1 MWNPRGPVDARRVFT
16 GKDGLFF
23 NESGIILATTE
34 TYQVQLN
41 VTNAKYQPLGDAQEH
56 EAFQSYSVSLNFT
69 EVVVE
74 DNAFIQELFNML
86 HSGQGTMCTF
96 QGVLKGRNGSEER
109 MIYRDCVPSGN
120 VDLQN
125 ISVGDLI
132 KRQWSMFVNRP
143 PELQNLLSY

>member
-56 EAFQSYSVSLNFT
+56 EAFQRYSVSLNFT

-86 HSGQGTMCTF
+86 HSGQGTMWTF

>member
-1 MWNPRGPVDARRVFT
+1 MWNPGGPVDARRVFT

-86 HSGQGTMCTF
+86 HSGQGTMWTF

>member
-23 NESGIILATTE
+23 NESGIILAAAE
-34 TYQVQLN
+34 TYQVQIN

-86 HSGQGTMCTF
+86 HSGQGTMWTF